1 MMHNLQVT
9 LVKLIEV
16 IKTMINVPFQKVCE
30 SLELAY
36 STFMRWKSRVSRGE
50 APVKKPGPKKEDP
63 LEVEGLMD
71 RIQDLGHRKKR
82 SLGVGILFEE
92 YKDLVS
98 RRSFQELVRLA
109 REEVKRE
116 ERALMRRI
124 EWKQPGLVYS
134 MDDTYFGRDE
144 VNTKLHLHTVRDLA
158 SRYEFDPVAG
168 EYATGRQ
175 VAKNLEF
182 LFNRYG
188 PPLFL
193 KRNGGSNLKHHEVED
208 VLSRYMVIPLE
219 SPSHYPP
226 YNGAREKGQS
236 EMKQKIWRRQK
247 QDVSILRRHFHVY
260 AESGTH
266 ELNHLPRRCLK
277 GRVSCQVF
285 FSEKG
290 GAKFSK
296 RRRREIFEWIKK
308 LSSAILVEI
317 GKSGKRAAQTAWR
330 MAVESWLHING
341 YIEVSMDGKVLPIF
355 SPELSH

>member
-1 MMHNLQVT
+1 
-9 LVKLIEV
+9 
-16 IKTMINVPFQKVCE
+16 MINVPFRKVCE

-36 STFMRWKSRVSRGE
+36 STFMRWKSRAALGE
-50 APVKKPGPKKEDP
+50 PPVKKPGPKKEDP

-82 SLGVGILFEE
+82 SLGAGSLFEE

-98 RRSFQELVRLA
+98 RRSFQELVCLA
-109 REEVKRE
+109 REDARRE
-116 ERALMRRI
+116 ERALMRQI

-144 VNTKLHLHTVRDLA
+144 GNKKLFLHTVRDLA
-158 SRYEFDPVAG
+158 SRYEFDPLAG
-168 EYATGRQ
+168 DFALGMQ
-175 VAKNLEF
+175 VAKNLER
-182 LFNRYG
+182 LFSRYG

-193 KRNGGSNLKHHEVED
+193 KRDKGGNLKHQAVED
-208 VLSRYMVIPLE
+208 VLSRYMVIPLD
-219 SPSHYPP
+219 SPTHYPP
-226 YNGAREKGQS
+226 YNGAREKGQF
-236 EMKQKIWRRQK
+236 ELKQKIWWRQ
-247 QDVSILRRHFHVY
+247 QDYLSIPRRHFHVY
-260 AESGTH
+260 AESAAQ
-266 ELNHLPRRCLK
+266 ELNHLPRRSLK

-285 FSEKG
+285 FLEKG

-317 GKSGKRAAQTAWR
+317 GKSGKRAVQSAWR

-341 YIEVSMDGKVLPIF
+341 YIEVSMDGNVLPIF